1 MEKYK
6 KELTLPSVLKSKY
19 FLNNLCLPFLEMLC
33 DTVHLPC

>member
-19 FLNNLCLPFLEMLC
+19 FLNNLCLPLLEMPC
-33 DTVHLPC
+33 DTVRLPS